1 MKDTN
6 IIDFLIH
13 DSQDRALV
21 ELVFDFHPSLMMEV
35 ANTLALQATEVRG
48 DKKKEKT
55 EFNLLT
61 MYQKVFAK
69 HTIFFEKKQ
78 YSRFFNELYLM
89 NFLQLPLCPEVL
101 KYLFVSSVV
110 SKFEGKGTCIGFMKK
125 SFQLENISDEQFLL

>member
-21 ELVFDFHPSLMMEV
+21 EFVFDFHPSLMMEV
-35 ANTLALQATEVRG
+35 TNTLALQATEARG
-48 DKKKEKT
+48 DEKKEKKEKT

-78 YSRFFNELYLM
+78 YSRFFDELYLM

-110 SKFEGKGTCIGFMKK
+110 SKFKGKCACIGFMKK
-125 SFQLENISDEQFLL
+125 SFQLENISD